1 MPVRVSGLGP
11 PAYSAPMTETPKKK
25 HRLRKLLVLAG
36 VVAAAFGYRNKKMA
50 ENERAAGR
58 P

>member
-1 MPVRVSGLGP
+1 
-11 PAYSAPMTETPKKK
+11 MTETPKKK

-36 VVAAAFGYRNKKMA
+36 VVGAAFGYRNKKMA
-50 ENERAAGR
+50 ENDRAAGR